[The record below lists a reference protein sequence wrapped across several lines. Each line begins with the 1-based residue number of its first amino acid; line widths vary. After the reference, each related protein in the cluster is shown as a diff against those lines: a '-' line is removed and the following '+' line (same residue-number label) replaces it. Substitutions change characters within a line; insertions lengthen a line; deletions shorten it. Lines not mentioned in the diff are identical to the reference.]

1 MNGQQIFVKGRTF
14 EASNPALQTALEA
27 IYETPERPRCLC
39 VEGGV
44 DLYISRR
51 SSAYHLARMPGTGN
65 QHHPTCPDYEP
76 NPASSGRGAL
86 MGDGIVE
93 KSPEILEI
101 HLGFPLS
108 RSPDGRAIPRGDA
121 TPPREVRAPKHR
133 LSLQAVL
140 HTLYETARFNRWYP
154 AMEGARNQGV
164 LCKYLMEA
172 ANHILVRGEPLAC
185 RLYVPEPF
193 TADRKDEIAA
203 RRREKLAFLN
213 ASDQGKEFQFGFVI
227 GEFKEAEA
235 AASSC
240 KVRIKHLPDMPLRM
254 EAKAWA
260 RVERVYQPLIE
271 ATEAD
276 VPRKPRILVAALIY
290 AKQESVYQIERLTMM
305 LVSDQYVPLN
315 GAFELPLLE
324 RLQSDKRI
332 FIKPLQYDSASA
344 ASFANFLLLDA
355 ASGQGC
361 DYPLH
366 VMSKFVDAKE
376 QALKAKAVEKCGP
389 DAWVWHTDQPIP
401 PLPAVR
407 RYVGTTAQV
416 SNTVSN
422 GALATAAAPASLG
435 RT

>member
-1 MNGQQIFVKGRTF
+1 MTGQRIFVKGRTF
-14 EASNPALQTALEA
+14 DSGNADLQTALAA

-51 SSAYHLARMPGTGN
+51 SSVYHLARMPGTGN

-93 KSPEILEI
+93 KSPDTLEI
-101 HLGFPLS
+101 HVGFPLS
-108 RSPDGRAIPRGDA
+108 RSPGGRAIPRGEA
-121 TPPREVRAPKHR
+121 TPPREVHAPKHR

-154 AMEGARNQGV
+154 AMDGARNQGV

-172 ANHILVRGEPLAC
+172 ANRILVRGEPLAS

-193 TADRKDEIAA
+193 TTDRKDEIAA

-213 ASDQGKEFQFGFVI
+213 ASDQGKDFQFGFVI

-235 AASSC
+235 SAASC
-240 KVRIKHLPDMPLRM
+240 KVRIKHMPDMPLRM
-254 EAKAWA
+254 DTKAWA
-260 RVERVYQPLIE
+260 RVERVYQPLLE

-276 VPRKPRILVAALIY
+276 VPRKPRVLVAALIY
-290 AKQESVYQIERLTMM
+290 AKQENVYQIERLTMM

-324 RLQSDKRI
+324 QLQSDKRT
-332 FIKPLQYDSASA
+332 FIKPLQYDSPSAS
-344 ASFANFLLLDA
+344 SFANFLLLDA
-355 ASGQGC
+355 ASGQGG
-361 DYPLH
+361 DYPVH

-376 QALKAKAVEKCGP
+376 QALKASAVEKCGP
-389 DAWVWHTDQPIP
+389 DAWVWRTDEAMP
-401 PLPAVR
+401 PLPGPR
-407 RYVGTTAQV
+407 RYNNKA
-416 SNTVSN
+416 N
-422 GALATAAAPASLG
+422 GATRVQTQTGPATERREASPAE
-435 RT
+435 